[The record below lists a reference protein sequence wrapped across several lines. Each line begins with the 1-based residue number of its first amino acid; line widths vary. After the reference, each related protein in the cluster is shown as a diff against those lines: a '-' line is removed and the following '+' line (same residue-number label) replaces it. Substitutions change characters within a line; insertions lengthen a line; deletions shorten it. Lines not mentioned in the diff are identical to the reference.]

1 MLSII
6 RVSLSQPDDKT
17 LNANNGIM
25 NIPSFRYTLT
35 VALFFVFPL
44 LISCGQEQTAESAYV
59 PEPPAWSVDASIYEV
74 NIRQYSPEGTF
85 NAFTEHIPRLKEM
98 GVEILWLMPIHPIGE
113 ENRKGP
119 LGSYYAVA
127 DYNAVNPEFGTKE
140 DFRRLVETAHE
151 YDMKVLL
158 DWVANHTAWDAVW
171 TETNPEFYE
180 TDENGNFVPPV
191 EDWED
196 VIQLDVDNP
205 EMQEQMIRAM
215 EYWVDEFGVDGYR
228 ADVAYMVPTDFW
240 IRARQRLD
248 EIKPV
253 FMLAEAEVPELHQA
267 FDMSYAWDYAE
278 TIRTIGSG
286 EAELSA
292 LDEALNENFEKFEK
306 SDYRM
311 FFTTNH
317 DENSWTGSDTDMYGD
332 NFENFA
338 VLSATVWGMPLVYS
352 GQESRLD
359 QQLEFFEKDLIEW
372 GDYALEDFYRTLL
385 TLKSENPALYNGE
398 QGGSYLKA
406 STNRNDVI
414 FSYKRINN
422 EDRVFVILNFSD
434 ETVDFTFDSG
444 AQGTWFDEF
453 GMDSVS
459 VSENFEM
466 GPNSYKLLSR

>member
-1 MLSII
+1 M
-6 RVSLSQPDDKT
+6 
-17 LNANNGIM
+17 
-25 NIPSFRYTLT
+25 
-35 VALFFVFPL
+35 
-44 LISCGQEQTAESAYV
+44 SCDEETPAASAYV
-59 PEPPAWSVDASIYEV
+59 PEPPEWSVDASIYEV

-113 ENRKGP
+113 KNRKGS
-119 LGSYYAVA
+119 LGSYYSVA
-127 DYNAVNPEFGTKE
+127 DYRAVNPEFGTKE
-140 DFRRLVETAHE
+140 EFRNLIETAHE
-151 YDMKVLL
+151 YDMNVLL
-158 DWVANHTAWDAVW
+158 DWVANHTAWDHVW

-205 EMQEQMIRAM
+205 QMQEQMIQAM
-215 EYWVDEFGVDGYR
+215 EYWVSEFGVDGYR

-240 IRARQRLD
+240 VRARKRLD

-267 FDMSYAWDYAE
+267 FDMTYAWDYAE
-278 TIRTIGSG
+278 TIRNVGAG

-292 LDEALNENFEKFEK
+292 IDEALNENFEQFDK

-317 DENSWTGSDTDMYGD
+317 DENSWTGSDPEMYGK

-338 VLSATVWGMPLVYS
+338 VMSATVWGMPLIYS

-359 QQLEFFEKDLIEW
+359 QQLDFFEKDLIEW
-372 GDYALEDFYRTLL
+372 GNYPLEDFYRTLL
-385 TLKSENPALYNGE
+385 TLKSENSALYNGDE
-398 QGGSYLKA
+398 GGSYLKA
-406 STNRNDVI
+406 STDRNDAI
-414 FSYKRINN
+414 FSYKRIKD

-434 ETVDFTFDSG
+434 EPVNFTFDSG
-444 AQGTWFDEF
+444 DQGRWFDEF
-453 GMDSVS
+453 SLDSVS
-459 VSENFEM
+459 VSSNYEM
-466 GPNSYKLLSR
+466 EPHRYKLLSR